1 VILIL
6 QKTYICNENPGK
18 NTGIRIYSFF
28 LTHYYN
34 KFNVFSLQSVNKMS
48 VFRQS
53 NRKEIMEILSRRKET
68 ILLQIEEIDALRAQ
82 EKTLREEIHNL
93 QKEKNKLLDRNVTLY
108 TMVEQSQTLINGIVK
123 TGDILPTTKPPE
135 LRRQTHETF

>member
-1 VILIL
+1 
-6 QKTYICNENPGK
+6 
-18 NTGIRIYSFF
+18 
-28 LTHYYN
+28 
-34 KFNVFSLQSVNKMS
+34 MS

-93 QKEKNKLLDRNVTLY
+93 Q
-108 TMVEQSQTLINGIVK
+108 SQTLINGIVK